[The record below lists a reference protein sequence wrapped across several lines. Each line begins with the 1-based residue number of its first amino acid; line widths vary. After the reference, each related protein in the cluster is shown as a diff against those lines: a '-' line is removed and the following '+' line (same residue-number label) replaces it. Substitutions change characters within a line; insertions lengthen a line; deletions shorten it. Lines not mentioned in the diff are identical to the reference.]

1 MRKIL
6 ATFCALA
13 LLATSG
19 TAMAVTG
26 DITATAT
33 VLQPLSV
40 TNNLQDLDFGNV
52 FPGVPASV
60 LYSDATAGKWQVNGI
75 LNAEVDLTF
84 TLPGTLTNGPN
95 NMPISFGANDAAWNT
110 ADVVGAAT
118 SFDPAVGAT
127 DRLDAA
133 TGDMFVWI
141 GGTVSPAGNQVA
153 GVYTG
158 TITLDATYTGN

>member
-13 LLATSG
+13 VLATSG

-40 TNNLQDLDFGNV
+40 TNNLRDLDFGNV

-60 LYSDATAGKWQVNGI
+60 LYSDATSGKWQVNGI
-75 LNAEVDLTF
+75 AGAEVDLTF
-84 TLPGTLTNGPN
+84 TLPATLTSGPN
-95 NMPISFGANDAAWNT
+95 NMAIGFAAGDAAWHD
-110 ADVVGAAT
+110 ADLVGSAT
-118 SFDPAVGAT
+118 SFDPTVGAT
-127 DRLDAA
+127 EDLNAA